1 MKNIIKLIVN
11 ESKNE
16 TRIDLFITKERKDL
30 SRTRVKKLILN
41 ENLKINNLII
51 KDPSKKVSTGDK
63 IIFEIP
69 EPIKISLK
77 PYNYKKSFKKSF

>member
-16 TRIDLFITKERKDL
+16 TRVDLFITKERKEL

-51 KDPSKKVSTGDK
+51 KDPSKKVYSGDK
-63 IIFEIP
+63 IIFC
-69 EPIKISLK
+69 
-77 PYNYKKSFKKSF
+77 NYYKSRCIFINSVHDSWS